1 MINGVYVNL
10 LNKAIIEWLV
20 LYRLILKSLVPDLHS
35 WTLTQY

>member
-10 LNKAIIEWLV
+10 SNKTSIECLL
-20 LYRLILKSLVPDLHS
+20 LYRLILKSPVPDLHS